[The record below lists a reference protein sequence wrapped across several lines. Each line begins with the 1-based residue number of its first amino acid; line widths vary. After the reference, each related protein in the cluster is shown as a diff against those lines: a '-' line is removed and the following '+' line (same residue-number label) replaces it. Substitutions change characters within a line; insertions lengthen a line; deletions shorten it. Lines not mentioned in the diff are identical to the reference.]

1 MLRTCIMET
10 RQSAGPPRCLPAN
23 AGRAGRDCRRD
34 GLTPTWSA
42 PPAVLSTMSRSMVRQ
57 DEFDELEPQQALPCS
72 LSEEEVDE
80 EGEETWAGQTLPR
93 TAEEYLRM
101 VRRQAK
107 GLPDVVFRPLA
118 PSQPV
123 MPVSVKLPAAM
134 SDIEACPDALQ
145 PSVEWERTFL
155 RTFDALRRD
164 VSNTLE
170 MGWST
175 QTRASRELPE
185 DEDTWIRCSPP
196 ARPRP
201 HY

>member
-1 MLRTCIMET
+1 MTASR
-10 RQSAGPPRCLPAN
+10 PRGAP
-23 AGRAGRDCRRD
+23 
-34 GLTPTWSA
+34 
-42 PPAVLSTMSRSMVRQ
+42 PPAVLLEMSRLMVRQ

-72 LSEEEVDE
+72 LSAEEVDE
-80 EGEETWAGQTLPR
+80 EREETWAGQTLPR

-107 GLPDVVFRPLA
+107 GLPDVVCRPLA

-123 MPVSVKLPAAM
+123 VPVSVKLPAAM

-155 RTFDALRRD
+155 RTFEALRRD
-164 VSNTLE
+164 VSSTLKI
-170 MGWST
+170 GWST

-201 HY
+201 RY